1 MIKLIDTY
9 QIPTYAICAIVN
21 GDYSGLNDDDERVI
35 NEWLN
40 THFPNGFIAD
50 FDKGIENPYFS
61 YYPAFGGGS
70 EVIDVDFYLP
80 Q

>member
-1 MIKLIDTY
+1 MLKYIDTY
-9 QIPTYAICAIVN
+9 KIPTYAICAMVN
-21 GDYSGLNDDDERVI
+21 DDYSGLDEDDEKNI
-35 NEWLN
+35 KEFMNG
-40 THFPNGFIAD
+40 FPNGFLAD
-50 FDKGIENPYFS
+50 WDKNIENPYFS